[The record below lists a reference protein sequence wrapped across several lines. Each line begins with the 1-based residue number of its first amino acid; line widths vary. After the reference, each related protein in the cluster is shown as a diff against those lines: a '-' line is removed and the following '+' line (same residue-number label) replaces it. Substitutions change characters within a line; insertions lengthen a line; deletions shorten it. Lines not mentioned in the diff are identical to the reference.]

1 MEIDLE
7 ILDMLMANASAK
19 TEIGQ
24 QELDTNMIQQ
34 VQHLLNQVV
43 LQTLTLKVT
52 GSKHLETK
60 YNQYLTQFIRKH

>member
-19 TEIGQ
+19 TEKWSAKVGY
-24 QELDTNMIQQ
+24 ELNSSNT
-34 VQHLLNQVV
+34 HLNNQVV
-43 LQTLTLKVT
+43 SQTLTLKEL

-60 YNQYLTQFIRKH
+60 YKQFLTLSTRKL